1 MVAALAFIVMLLG
14 LGIPVWWSTTTVKR
28 ASLPMEDLENL
39 DYLSAK
45 DQSYSFIYKSGRDTG
60 EVSKQLDEFLSGS
73 KEICE

>member
-1 MVAALAFIVMLLG
+1 
-14 LGIPVWWSTTTVKR
+14 
-28 ASLPMEDLENL
+28 MEDLENL